1 MRVKVLLLL
10 LRFSDDGDVHD
21 RTTSDHVV
29 LGLCHWL
36 KNKMRLWRHSK
47 PLQSPQS
54 HIRGRMVRF
63 WTIFGPDV
71 FWNSCMNLLSQQV
84 LDGQLFLTIFLTI
97 RILIFLVR
105 KIRQIEVRSAL
116 LS

>member
-1 MRVKVLLLL
+1 MACASKFCCCCFV
-10 LRFSDDGDVHD
+10 FSDDGDVHD

-54 HIRGRMVRF
+54 HIRGSMVRF

-71 FWNSCMNLLSQQV
+71 FWNSCMKLLSQQV
-84 LDGQLFLTIFLTI
+84 LTIFLTI
-97 RILIFLVR
+97 RILKFFGQ
-105 KIRQIEVRSAL
+105 KNS
-116 LS
+116 ST